1 MSEFLT
7 IGAILGLSAG
17 LAPGP
22 LLALVIAETVRHDV
36 KAGLKVALSP
46 LVTDLPIILL
56 ASAILSQLSDFHRV
70 LGVISLIGGGV
81 VAFMGYECMRPK
93 PLDPDD
99 VDEVPRS
106 LRKGILV
113 NALSPHP
120 YLFWLSVGGPI
131 MDRAMS
137 VNVVA
142 LMAFLGG
149 FYALLIGSKMVLAMA
164 VARSK
169 KFLGGKAY
177 LAVMRILGL
186 ALWVLAVFLFH
197 DGLQL
202 LGLFE

>member
-1 MSEFLT
+1 MTEFLT
-7 IGAILGLSAG
+7 LGVILGLSAG

-56 ASAILSQLSDFHRV
+56 AIVVLSQLSDYHRV
-70 LGVISLIGGGV
+70 LGVISLVGGGV
-81 VAFMGYECMRPK
+81 VAFMGLKCVRPNI
-93 PLDPDD
+93 LETGDPED
-99 VDEVPRS
+99 VPKS

-137 VNVVA
+137 VSLAA
-142 LMAFLGG
+142 LVGFLAG
-149 FYALLIGSKMVLAMA
+149 FYALLIGSKMLLAIV

-169 KFLGGKAY
+169 TVLSGTAY
-177 LAVMRILGL
+177 LTTMRVLGI
-186 ALWVLAVFLFH
+186 ALWVLAALLVR
-197 DGLQL
+197 DGLGL
-202 LGLFE
+202 LGLW

>member
-1 MSEFLT
+1 MIEFLT
-7 IGAILGLSAG
+7 VGVILGLSAG

-46 LVTDLPIILL
+46 LITDLPIILL
-56 ASAILSQLSDFHRV
+56 AIVVLSQLSEFHRV
-70 LGVISLIGGGV
+70 LGVISLVGGAA

-93 PLDPDD
+93 PLGPDASED
-99 VDEVPRS
+99 VPKS

-131 MDRAMS
+131 MDRALS
-137 VNVVA
+137 VNIVA
-142 LMAFLGG
+142 LSAFLGG
-149 FYALLIGSKMVLAMA
+149 FYALLVGSKMLLAIV

-169 KFLGGKAY
+169 TFLRGRAY
-177 LAVMRILGL
+177 LTIMRMLGF
-186 ALWVLAVFLFH
+186 ALWVLAALLFR
-197 DGLQL
+197 DGLRL
-202 LGLFE
+202 LGLF